1 MTKSQ
6 HVDVFAVTLWLQ
18 LSCKHFLARLVVPWI
33 DYPES
38 MFCVE
43 RIMLELS
50 LLLPGAHYA
59 VPGNAGRLSVD
70 EYFPHIKN
78 VGAERIPF
86 TLFMDATGCGN
97 SLCNRLGLT

>member
-1 MTKSQ
+1 
-6 HVDVFAVTLWLQ
+6 
-18 LSCKHFLARLVVPWI
+18 
-33 DYPES
+33 
-38 MFCVE
+38 
-43 RIMLELS
+43 MLDLS
-50 LLLPGAHYA
+50 LLLPGTHCLGA

-97 SLCNRLGLT
+97 SLCNRLGLTRGQVNAECIQDPLAVVFLHTPEPLVWFMNHVGWIVIAKL